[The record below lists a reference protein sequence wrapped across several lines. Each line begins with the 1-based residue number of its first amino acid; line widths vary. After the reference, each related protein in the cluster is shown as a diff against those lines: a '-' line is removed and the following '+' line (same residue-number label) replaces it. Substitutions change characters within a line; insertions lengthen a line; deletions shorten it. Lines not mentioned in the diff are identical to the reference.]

1 LSSEPYLQAA
11 PTYDP
16 WAFYDDGSCV
26 SGTHIVLEIKSTGQ
40 WGSYQ
45 LEGPGLY
52 YSDVVGQANGG
63 SYSEDTD
70 VHILAFMA
78 WPQVIYTGTFV
89 TFFNK

>member
-1 LSSEPYLQAA
+1 
-11 PTYDP
+11 
-16 WAFYDDGSCV
+16 
-26 SGTHIVLEIKSTGQ
+26 
-40 WGSYQ
+40 Q